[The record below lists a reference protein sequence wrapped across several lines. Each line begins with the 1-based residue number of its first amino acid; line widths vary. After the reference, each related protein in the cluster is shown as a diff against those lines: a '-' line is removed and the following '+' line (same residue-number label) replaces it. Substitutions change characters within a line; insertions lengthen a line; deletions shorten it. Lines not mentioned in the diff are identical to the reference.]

1 MLRDFFMQRKDDK
14 HFREYILNFCD
25 ECIREELRK
34 PREELNSDRLSHYV
48 HLKAYVLSKKRATTK
63 MILDYMAKIESN
75 DEVMM
80 HSRKV
85 FKKVIKNLTAEEYS
99 ELLSIMDE
107 AIE

>member
-1 MLRDFFMQRKDDK
+1 
-14 HFREYILNFCD
+14 
-25 ECIREELRK
+25 
-34 PREELNSDRLSHYV
+34 
-48 HLKAYVLSKKRATTK
+48 

-99 ELLSIMDE
+99 ELFSIMDE